1 MPTVQAMEL
10 PKPKNWQD
18 FETMVR
24 DAMSQR
30 WKSPNLQKN
39 GRPGQKQN
47 GVDIYES
54 DDIGRRVGVQCKRSK
69 GSPTL
74 DTVRAEI
81 AAAETFE
88 GLLSTIYIAT
98 TADYDSV
105 LQKDK
110 RALRLH
116 LGKKPAYVPRL
127 IAEQVVKDLRLRKWA
142 LVKGPPNPAH
152 STFGPPTDR
161 K

>member
-47 GVDIYES
+47 GVDIYELALHDRQVS
-54 DDIGRRVGVQCKRSK
+54 VDPGWLVGRMARI
-69 GSPTL
+69 T
-74 DTVRAEI
+74 
-81 AAAETFE
+81 
-88 GLLSTIYIAT
+88 
-98 TADYDSV
+98 
-105 LQKDK
+105 
-110 RALRLH
+110 
-116 LGKKPAYVPRL
+116 
-127 IAEQVVKDLRLRKWA
+127 
-142 LVKGPPNPAH
+142 
-152 STFGPPTDR
+152 
-161 K
+161 